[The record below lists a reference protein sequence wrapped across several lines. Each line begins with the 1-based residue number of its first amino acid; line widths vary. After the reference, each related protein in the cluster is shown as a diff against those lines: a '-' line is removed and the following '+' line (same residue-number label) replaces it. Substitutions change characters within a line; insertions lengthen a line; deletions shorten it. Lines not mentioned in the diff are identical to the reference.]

1 MSQPNGLEKHCYVT
15 LLHFICIAMAYCLS
29 AGLPHA
35 PGQQRRKRAA
45 NAPAPRKT
53 RRRPRTKV

>member
-1 MSQPNGLEKHCYVT
+1 MSQPNGLEQHCYVT

-35 PGQQRRKRAA
+35 PGQHRRKRAA
-45 NAPAPRKT
+45 NATATRKP
-53 RRRPRTKV
+53 RRRPRKKV